1 MSLIYTGVFQ
11 CKVTPHLYCSD
22 NNKLFISLPDGK
34 MEFTERE
41 SCMNDSGKMEFIERE
56 SSINDSSFCRKQI
69 VWPPR
74 PRHGSAFIDF
84 AFFFHCPLAL
94 NHYPSFLCSKAWSM
108 VCLPLILFGK
118 IDSYLT
124 Q

>member
-1 MSLIYTGVFQ
+1 
-11 CKVTPHLYCSD
+11 
-22 NNKLFISLPDGK
+22 

-41 SCMNDSGKMEFIERE
+41 SSMNDSGKMEFIERE

-84 AFFFHCPLAL
+84 AFFSTVP
-94 NHYPSFLCSKAWSM
+94 
-108 VCLPLILFGK
+108 
-118 IDSYLT
+118 
-124 Q
+124 

>member
-1 MSLIYTGVFQ
+1 
-11 CKVTPHLYCSD
+11 
-22 NNKLFISLPDGK
+22 

-41 SCMNDSGKMEFIERE
+41 SSMNDCGKMEFIERESSMNDSGKMEVIERE

-84 AFFFHCPLAL
+84 AFFATVP
-94 NHYPSFLCSKAWSM
+94 
-108 VCLPLILFGK
+108 
-118 IDSYLT
+118 
-124 Q
+124 